1 MNPETEPL
9 PLRDI
14 HLPDPVSWWPLAPG
28 WWMLLALLC
37 IAVGLT
43 FYMYRR
49 YRRAALQ
56 RSAQRALHDIT
67 AQWQQSAD
75 EQALARE
82 LSILLRRLCL
92 SCYPREQVAGLTGR
106 AWLQQLDTLLPGEQF
121 QNGVGHVL
129 IEAPYA
135 KEAQVDGNALLK
147 LCERWVCNA
156 VRPAGTQ
163 S

>member
-1 MNPETEPL
+1 MIPENESL

-28 WWMLLALLC
+28 WWVLLALLS
-37 IAVGLT
+37 IIVGFA

-49 YRRAALQ
+49 YQRAALQ
-56 RSAQRALHDIT
+56 RSAQHALRDIA
-67 AQWQQSAD
+67 AQWQKSAD
-75 EQALARE
+75 PQALARE

-92 SCYPREQVAGLTGR
+92 SCYPREQVAGLTGS
-106 AWLQQLDTLLPGEQF
+106 AWLHQLDTLLPGEQF

-129 IEAPYA
+129 IDAPYA
-135 KEAQVDGNALLK
+135 REIQLDGDALLE
-147 LCERWVCNA
+147 LCERWVRNA
-156 VRPAGTQ
+156 TRLAGTQ